1 MKSPKPSSEDLH
13 YKPFQEI
20 FKTETDESAMLSL
33 KTLKDRG
40 YKIPFNP
47 AKQHAANTMLTVEC
61 AECLKLRMVYAA
73 TMVSASE
80 KINFHIVMGSVLFT
94 CGVHLTEFKLTDQ
107 NAKNAECLDKLFIC
121 ASLPC
126 IKPIQVL

>member
-61 AECLKLRMVYAA
+61 PECSKPHLAYAA
-73 TMVSASE
+73 RKISVGE
-80 KINFHIVMGSVLFT
+80 KKNFQCHGES
-94 CGVHLTEFKLTDQ
+94 
-107 NAKNAECLDKLFIC
+107 FIYMWC
-121 ASLPC
+121 TFSR
-126 IKPIQVL
+126 V